1 MDKILVH
8 GGRKLSGTVNI
19 SGSKNSALP
28 ILAATLLTK
37 EECVIHHV
45 PDLSDVHFMLQILDH
60 LGAQVERASGTVTVK
75 AEKVTTEAPYEVVRK
90 MRASVCVL
98 GPLLGREREA
108 TVSMPGGC
116 VIGDRP
122 IDLHL
127 RGFEALGAAVRVV
140 GGNVKVLA
148 PELKGAV
155 IPMTGKFGSTVLGTD
170 NVMMAAVLAEG
181 TTVIDGAAEEPEVVD
196 LANFLNKMGAKVE
209 GAGTRRIIIEGVKE
223 LHGAEHEVIP
233 DRIEAG
239 TFMVAA
245 AISGA
250 EVRLRRAMPEHLTTV
265 SQALER
271 AGFRVETTKNSL
283 TVFGNGAAKSLE
295 LTTETF
301 PGFPT
306 DMQAQMCALLARGK
320 GISTVTENI
329 FPQRFMH
336 VSELKR
342 MGANITLENN
352 TAIINGVDALSGAP
366 VMASDLRASAALVLA
381 GLQADGVT
389 EVNRVYHIDRGYE
402 MIDEK
407 LNALGRGDRAGEGV
421 GECDEGRLTIAF
433 PEIA

>member
-45 PDLSDVHFMLQILDH
+45 PDLSDVHYMLQILDH
-60 LGAQVERASGTVTVK
+60 LGAAVERASGTVTVK

-98 GPLLGREREA
+98 GPLLGREGEA

-127 RGFEALGAAVRVV
+127 KGFEALGSAVRVV
-140 GGNVKVLA
+140 GGDVKVLA
-148 PELKGAV
+148 PELRGAV
-155 IPMTGKFGSTVLGTD
+155 IPMTGKFGSTVLGTG
-170 NVMMAAVLAEG
+170 NVMMAAVLALG

-245 AISGA
+245 AISGT
-250 EVRLRRAMPEHLTTV
+250 EVKLRRAIPEHLTTV

-271 AGFRVETTKNSL
+271 AGFRIETTKNSL
-283 TVFGNGAAKSLE
+283 TIFGNGEPKSLE
-295 LTTETF
+295 LITETY

-306 DMQAQMCALLARGK
+306 DMQAQMCALLARGS
-320 GISTVTENI
+320 GISTITENI

-352 TAIINGVDALSGAP
+352 TAIISGVDSLSGAP

-407 LNALGRGDRAGEGV
+407 LNALGA
-421 GECDEGRLTIAF
+421 
-433 PEIA
+433 EIERVKE